1 MKSAGVNR
9 MPLDSRLRGN
19 DEMRDGMEMND
30 LMCSICARLSKGVGF
45 APMLHEWLM
54 IGSVVLVGATIQS
67 AAGFGFGVMVIP
79 TLVYFG
85 VDPAVA
91 VMLGLLLVTPIN
103 LMTYL
108 STRKHVDHWH
118 MLPYVILVLLV
129 QPFGVWLLEQIKGL
143 SQDQIKAFFG
153 VMILVVLA
161 IQWLLKIKPRDKVP
175 THWGIT
181 AFTASGLMGGMCGM
195 HGPPLAIWMMGHTWS
210 SQRIRGSMMFCFL
223 VWAPFLIGNFYWKF
237 PEHSFE
243 AITRWPTILPVSLV
257 GLWFGLL
264 IGKRIS
270 RKVLRICVT
279 IMLILVSIMA
289 IFG

>member
-1 MKSAGVNR
+1 
-9 MPLDSRLRGN
+9 
-19 DEMRDGMEMND
+19 
-30 LMCSICARLSKGVGF
+30 
-45 APMLHEWLM
+45 MLHEWLM

-103 LMTYL
+103 VTTYL

-118 MLPYVILVLLV
+118 MLPYVILVLLI
-129 QPFGVWLLEQIKGL
+129 QPIGVWFMGYVQTWDER
-143 SQDQIKAFFG
+143 QIKAFFG

-161 IQWLLKIKPRDKVP
+161 IQWLLKVKPRDKVP
-175 THWGIT
+175 ASWGIT

-195 HGPPLAIWMMGHTWS
+195 HGPALAIWMMGHTWT
-210 SQRIRGSMMFCFL
+210 SQRIRGSMMFCFV
-223 VWAPFLIGNFYWKF
+223 VWAPFLIGNYYWKF
-237 PEHSFE
+237 PQQSFE

-289 IFG
+289 ILG